1 MSGEAVYVFVLL
13 AVTVVL
19 FASDRLRM
27 DVIAVGVILALMLGG
42 VLDPREALGG
52 FGDPLVILIAAL
64 FVIGEGLYRTGI
76 AFALGHGLLRV
87 AGRSE
92 AHLMVMLML
101 GVALLSAFMSNTGA
115 VAVFIPVALNMAHR
129 AGVPPG
135 RLLLPLALGGS
146 IGGMLTLIGT
156 PPNLAVSTELGRAGL
171 APFRFFDFAPAG
183 LVVLAIAVAYML
195 LVGRRL
201 LPDRGT
207 QEGGGEGRLGL
218 ADLISAYGL
227 DARFHRV
234 RLGSDCPLPG
244 LTLGQALLR
253 TRFGVTV
260 VAVERGSGAHHEV
273 LPVLLQTEFEP
284 GDRLYL
290 VADAGH
296 LERLLEGVPGLQPEP
311 LPEGME
317 RRLAHELGLAE
328 VLLTPRS
335 ELLGNTIADGRFRE
349 RFGLSVL
356 GVLRRGQLL
365 EGELLEQK
373 LAFGDSLLVGG
384 GWRQIELLQRDKR
397 HFAVL
402 TLPREVDEVAPHR
415 ERAPWALAIVVLMLL
430 AMSFGNLPGVA
441 VVLLAVLAMV
451 LSGCVTVEEGY
462 RAINWQSLVLIAG
475 MLPMALALQ
484 KTGGLDL
491 LVQGLVGTLGA
502 HGPLALLAG
511 LFLLTSLLSQFISNT
526 ATAVL
531 IAPVAL
537 GAAQGLGL
545 SPYPLLMTVALAA
558 STAFSTPVATPV
570 NTLVMGPGGYR
581 FNDYVKVGV
590 PLQLLAMVATLLV
603 VPLLFPLQP

>member
-1 MSGEAVYVFVLL
+1 MSGEAAYVFALL
-13 AVTVVL
+13 AVTVLL

-42 VLDPREALGG
+42 VLSPREALAG

-64 FVIGEGLYRTGI
+64 FVIGEGLYRTGL

-92 AHLMVMLML
+92 ARLVALLML

-129 AGVPPG
+129 AGIDPG

-183 LVVLAIAVAYML
+183 LAILGIAVAYVL
-195 LVGRRL
+195 LLGRRL
-201 LPDRGT
+201 LPDRVRDA
-207 QEGGGEGRLGL
+207 GGAEGRLGL
-218 ADLISAYGL
+218 ADLVSAYGL
-227 DARFHRV
+227 DGQVHRV
-234 RLGSDCPLPG
+234 RFDAACPLPG
-244 LTLGQALLR
+244 QTLGQALLR
-253 TRFGVTV
+253 TRYGVTV
-260 VAVERGSGAHHEV
+260 LAVERGRGARREV
-273 LPVLLQTEFEP
+273 LPVLLQTEFAP
-284 GDRLYL
+284 GDTLYL
-290 VADAGH
+290 VADATH
-296 LERLLEGVPGLQPEP
+296 LERLLAGVPGLRPEP
-311 LPEGME
+311 LPQGAD
-317 RRLAHELGLAE
+317 RLLAHELGLAE

-335 ELLGNTIADGRFRE
+335 ELVGQSIADGRFRE

-356 GVLRRGQLL
+356 GVLRRGRPL
-365 EGELLEQK
+365 EGELLGQQ

-384 GWRQIELLQRDKR
+384 GWRQIELLQREKR
-397 HFAVL
+397 HFTVL
-402 TLPREVDEVAPHR
+402 ALPREVDEVAPHR
-415 ERAPWALAIVVLMLL
+415 ERAPWALGIVVLMLL
-430 AMSFGNLPGVA
+430 AMSFGDLPGVA

-462 RAINWQSLVLIAG
+462 HAINWQSVVLIAG

-511 LFLLTSLLSQFISNT
+511 LFVLTSLLSQFISNT

-581 FNDYVKVGV
+581 FNDYVRLGV
-590 PLQLLAMVATLLV
+590 PLQLLALGVTLLV
-603 VPLLFPLQP
+603 VPLLFPLHP

>member
-1 MSGEAVYVFVLL
+1 MSGEAAYVFALL
-13 AVTVVL
+13 ALTVAL

-27 DVIAVGVILALMLGG
+27 DVIALGVILALMLGV
-42 VLDPREALGG
+42 VLTPREALAG

-64 FVIGEGLYRTGI
+64 FVVGEGLYRTGI
-76 AFALGHGLLRV
+76 AFALGHALLRV
-87 AGRSE
+87 AGNSE
-92 AHLMVMLML
+92 ARLLALLML

-115 VAVFIPVALNMAHR
+115 VAVFIPVALNMARR
-129 AGVPPG
+129 AGVAPG

-183 LVVLAIAVAYML
+183 LLVLGVAVAFML

-201 LPDRGT
+201 LPDGARDA
-207 QEGGGEGRLGL
+207 GGSEGRLGL
-218 ADLISAYGL
+218 ADLVHAYGL
-227 DARFHRV
+227 EAQFRRV
-234 RLGSDCPLPG
+234 RLEAGCPLPG
-244 LTLGQALLR
+244 QTLGQALLR

-260 VAVERGSGAHHEV
+260 VAVERGHGPRREV
-273 LPVLLQTEFEP
+273 LPVLLQTEFMP
-284 GDRLYL
+284 GDTLYL
-290 VADAGH
+290 VADETH
-296 LERLLEGVPGLQPEP
+296 LARLREGVPGLRPEA
-311 LPEGME
+311 LSEGVSGQ
-317 RRLAHELGLAE
+317 LAVELGLAE

-335 ELLGNTIADGRFRE
+335 ELIGHSIAEGRFRE

-356 GVLRRGQLL
+356 GVLRRGQPL
-365 EGELLEQK
+365 EGELLGER
-373 LAFGDSLLVGG
+373 LAFGDSLLIGG
-384 GWRQIELLQRDKR
+384 GWRQIELLQREKR
-397 HFAVL
+397 HFTVL
-402 TLPREVDEVAPHR
+402 ALPREVDEVAPHR

-451 LSGCVTVEEGY
+451 LSRCVTVEEGY
-462 RAINWQSLVLIAG
+462 HAINWQSLVLIAG

-491 LVQGLVGTLGA
+491 LVEGLVGSVGA
-502 HGPLALLAG
+502 YGPLALLAG
-511 LFLLTSLLSQFISNT
+511 LFVLTSLLSQFISNT

-581 FNDYVKVGV
+581 FNDYLRVGV
-590 PLQLLAMVATLLV
+590 PLQLLAMVVTLAV